1 MTLWYVAIITP
12 GGGELKLW
20 SRVYAFISLYLLI
33 CSFWLA
39 GTAFARIPEMLKDKT
54 TAEVI
59 KSFFTP
65 PIGALIA
72 AAISTFGIYL
82 VASCL
87 YVRSFTQASASQ
99 TEHGC
104 YSAIRGTWDQVS
116 CNTFS
121 WLPVS
126 QTS

>member
-12 GGGELKLW
+12 GGSNLKLE
-20 SRVYAFISLYLLI
+20 SRVYAFISLYLLV

-39 GTAFARIPEMLKDKT
+39 GTAFSQLPEKLKDKT
-54 TAEVI
+54 SAEVI

-82 VASCL
+82 IASCL
-87 YVRSFTQASASQ
+87 YVR
-99 TEHGC
+99 GN
-104 YSAIRGTWDQVS
+104 I
-116 CNTFS
+116 
-121 WLPVS
+121 
-126 QTS
+126 

>member
-1 MTLWYVAIITP
+1 MLLSSTSS
-12 GGGELKLW
+12 GSELN
-20 SRVYAFISLYLLI
+20 SVTRVYAFISLYLLV

-39 GTAFARIPEMLKDKT
+39 GTAFANIPEQLKDKT

-87 YVRSFTQASASQ
+87 YVRGSIQEYGSRTLTMGIHSVI
-99 TEHGC
+99 H
-104 YSAIRGTWDQVS
+104 GTWDQVS
-116 CNTFS
+116 YNTFS
-121 WLPVS
+121 WLLVS
-126 QTS
+126 RMS

>member
-1 MTLWYVAIITP
+1 M
-12 GGGELKLW
+12 
-20 SRVYAFISLYLLI
+20 YALISLYLLI

-54 TAEVI
+54 QAEVI

-82 VASCL
+82 FASCL
-87 YVRSFTQASASQ
+87 YVR
-99 TEHGC
+99 
-104 YSAIRGTWDQVS
+104 VS
-116 CNTFS
+116 VDSIPTA
-121 WLPVS
+121 
-126 QTS
+126 